1 MLRPMATAAAGTTR
15 EPRIGDVGKY
25 WWLPLAAGILTI
37 LVGIVALAYPGPT
50 LLAIGILFGAYLT
63 VWGTMSV
70 ITGISDSD
78 TDTVLRV
85 LAVILGLL
93 TALAGLIL
101 IVRPGESVLT
111 AAWVLGFWWTLVG
124 ILQLARGVVVAEGRV
139 WNLLWGLLGLA
150 AGIIILAQPSI
161 GLVTLVWI
169 VGIGLIFQGAL
180 EIAAGLALR
189 RLRTEQRA

>member
-1 MLRPMATAAAGTTR
+1 MATAAASARG
-15 EPRIGDVGKY
+15 EPGVGDVGKY

-70 ITGISDSD
+70 ISGISDAD

-85 LAVILGLL
+85 LGVILGLF

-101 IVRPGESVLT
+101 LVRPGASVLT

-139 WNLLWGLLGLA
+139 WNILWGLLGLA
-150 AGIIILAQPSI
+150 AGIIILAQPDI

-180 EIAAGLALR
+180 EIAAGLELR
-189 RLRTEQRA
+189 RLRTERRA

>member
-1 MLRPMATAAAGTTR
+1 MATAAASTR
-15 EPRIGDVGKY
+15 GEPGVGDVGKY
-25 WWLPLAAGILTI
+25 WWLPLAAGVLTI

-70 ITGISDSD
+70 ISGISDTD

-85 LAVILGLL
+85 LGVILGLL

-101 IVRPGESVLT
+101 IVRPGQSVLT
-111 AAWVLGFWWTLVG
+111 AALVLGFWWTLVG

-139 WNLLWGLLGLA
+139 WNLLWGLLGVA
-150 AGIIILAQPSI
+150 AGVIILAQPDI
-161 GLVTLVWI
+161 GLITLVWI

-189 RLRTEQRA
+189 RLRTERRA

>member
-1 MLRPMATAAAGTTR
+1 MATAAASTR
-15 EPRIGDVGKY
+15 GEPGVGDVGKY
-25 WWLPLAAGILTI
+25 WWLPLAAGVLTI

-70 ITGISDSD
+70 ISGISDTD

-85 LAVILGLL
+85 LGVILGLL

-101 IVRPGESVLT
+101 IVRPGQSVLDGGPGPR
-111 AAWVLGFWWTLVG
+111 LLVDARR

-139 WNLLWGLLGLA
+139 WNLLWGLLGVA
-150 AGIIILAQPSI
+150 AGIIILAQPDI
-161 GLVTLVWI
+161 GLITLVWI

-189 RLRTEQRA
+189 RLRTERRA

>member
-1 MLRPMATAAAGTTR
+1 MLRMMATAAASTTR
-15 EPRIGDVGKY
+15 EPLIGDVGKY

-70 ITGISDSD
+70 ITGISDTD

-85 LAVILGLL
+85 LGVILGLL

-101 IVRPGESVLT
+101 IVRPGQSVLT
-111 AAWVLGFWWTLVG
+111 AALVLGFWWTLVG

-150 AGIIILAQPSI
+150 AGIIILAQPDI
-161 GLVTLVWI
+161 GLSTLVWI
-169 VGIGLIFQGAL
+169 VGIGLIFQGTL

-189 RLRTEQRA
+189 RLRAERRA